1 MAFLFVRFLI
11 SGGLATIVHWA
22 VFALL
27 AHVGIVAVL
36 ATTLGAITGAI
47 VNYYLQF
54 YVTFKSQQKHI
65 KTLPNYLI
73 AVGFS
78 FFLNGLIFMGLEKI
92 LPNELM
98 VVQILTS
105 MVVTVINFILYKKV
119 VFHDC

>member
-47 VNYYLQF
+47 VNYL
-54 YVTFKSQQKHI
+54 SLIHI
-65 KTLPNYLI
+65 
-73 AVGFS
+73 
-78 FFLNGLIFMGLEKI
+78 
-92 LPNELM
+92 
-98 VVQILTS
+98 
-105 MVVTVINFILYKKV
+105 
-119 VFHDC
+119 